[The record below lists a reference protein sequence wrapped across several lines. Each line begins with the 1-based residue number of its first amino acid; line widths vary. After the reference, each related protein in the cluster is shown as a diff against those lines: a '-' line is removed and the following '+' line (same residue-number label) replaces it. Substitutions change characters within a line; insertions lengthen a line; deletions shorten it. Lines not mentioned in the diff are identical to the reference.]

1 MFDRYAIKVLK
12 QPLVYCASL
21 LHSLG
26 VRADQVT
33 VISFIV
39 GLGVLP
45 ALYFQCYFCA
55 LFCIVANRIG
65 DGLDG
70 ALARLTEVSDGGG
83 FLDIVLDFIFY
94 AGVVLGFALADPIQ
108 NGLPAALLL
117 FSFVGTGTSFLAF
130 AIMAERRG
138 LKNITYAHKGIY
150 YLGGLTEATETII
163 CFVLCCLFPAMFPVI
178 AVIFAALCLV
188 TTTTRVVGGYFNLK
202 REGTRQKT

>member
-1 MFDRYAIKVLK
+1 MLDRYAIKILK
-12 QPLVYCASL
+12 QPLVYCAAL

-26 VRADQVT
+26 IKADQVT
-33 VISFIV
+33 VISFFV

-45 ALYFQCYFCA
+45 ALYFQFYCCA
-55 LFCIVANRIG
+55 LFFIVANRIG

-94 AGVVLGFALADPIQ
+94 AAVVLGFALADPGQ

-138 LKNITYAHKGIY
+138 LDNITYTNKGIY

-163 CFVLCCLFPAMFPVI
+163 CFALFCLFPAMFPVI
-178 AVIFAALCLV
+178 AVSFAILCLV
-188 TTTTRVVGGYFNLK
+188 TTATRVVGGYFTLQRQGEK
-202 REGTRQKT
+202 R

>member
-1 MFDRYAIKVLK
+1 MLDRYAIKILK
-12 QPLVYCASL
+12 QPLVSCASL
-21 LHSLG
+21 LHSLD

-33 VISFIV
+33 VISFFI

-45 ALYFQCYFCA
+45 ALYFQCYSCA
-55 LFCIVANRIG
+55 LFCIAANRIG

-94 AGVVLGFALADPIQ
+94 ASVVLGFALADPVQ

-138 LKNITYAHKGIY
+138 LENITYAHKGIY
-150 YLGGLTEATETII
+150 YLGGLTEATETIT
-163 CFVLCCLFPAMFPVI
+163 CFVLFCLFPAMFPVI
-178 AVIFAALCLV
+178 AAIFATLCLI
-188 TTTTRVVGGYFNLK
+188 TTGTRVVGGYFNLK
-202 REGTRQKT
+202 REGEKR